1 MQAQLPALKV
11 RAAACS
17 NAAAAR
23 KAEMVDAG
31 PRQLCSFISPPFPHR
46 SAMAKKAAPAKKAS
60 KAKKAAPA
68 KKK

>member
-1 MQAQLPALKV
+1 MA
-11 RAAACS
+11 
-17 NAAAAR
+17 
-23 KAEMVDAG
+23 DAG